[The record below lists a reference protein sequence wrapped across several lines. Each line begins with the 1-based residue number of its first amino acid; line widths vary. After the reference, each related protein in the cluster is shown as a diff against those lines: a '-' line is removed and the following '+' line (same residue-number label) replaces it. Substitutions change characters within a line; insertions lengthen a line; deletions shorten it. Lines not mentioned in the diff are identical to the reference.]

1 LEEKIMPVFVLGIM
15 AGMYAGNPKF
25 KSQIDGAVKNLLG
38 KGVDALN
45 KGGGADVQKPEA
57 SPEE

>member
-1 LEEKIMPVFVLGIM
+1 MPIFALGVV
-15 AGMYAGNPKF
+15 AGMYASNPKF

-45 KGGGADVQKPEA
+45 KGGGADVQTQEA